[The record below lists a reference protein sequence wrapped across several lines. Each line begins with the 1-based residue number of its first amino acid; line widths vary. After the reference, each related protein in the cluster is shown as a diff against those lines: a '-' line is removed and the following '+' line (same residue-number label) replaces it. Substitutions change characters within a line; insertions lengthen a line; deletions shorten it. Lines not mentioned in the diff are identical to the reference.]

1 MWLAPTSTGDVPNA
15 ATARPADSKTNAARA
30 VWQPTAVTFDVYLEL
45 FGSQRPEAAREAVAA
60 VFRDLSAQGPD
71 ESSGYQLPIADLQM
85 TRSTSAEPEPYCERV
100 TAPGLDEREEFDGC
114 AFWLH
119 AFSPA
124 VARTVFRIANAGGL
138 TIIAAGDA
146 GPLLPPSV
154 HQVHLPEGL
163 TEPRRVA
170 SGDELFTALTADFER
185 FARFR
190 ARVTGTGAAHRPA
203 SRRLSAALRSLGQ
216 KIGRKGKAQLPH
228 VEEII
233 IERRPP
239 RQPENGAGN

>member
-1 MWLAPTSTGDVPNA
+1 
-15 ATARPADSKTNAARA
+15 
-30 VWQPTAVTFDVYLEL
+30 VTFDVFLEL
-45 FGSQRPEAAREAVAA
+45 FDSQQPEVAREAVAA
-60 VFRDLSAQGPD
+60 VFRDLGVEGPD
-71 ESSGYQLPIADLQM
+71 VFSGYELPIADLQM

-100 TAPGLDEREEFDGC
+100 TAPGLDGREEFDGC

-119 AFSPA
+119 AFSPG
-124 VARTVFRIANAGGL
+124 VARAIFRIANAGGL
-138 TIIAAGDA
+138 TIIPVGDA

-154 HQVHLPEGL
+154 DQVHLPEGL
-163 TEPRRVA
+163 AEPRRVA
-170 SGDELFTALTADFER
+170 SGDELFAALTADFER